1 MIDSILNF
9 PPISTASSTSPTY
22 GNPLSD
28 YERQNALAF
37 HIETDDYF
45 PFLATL
51 LGFVEETLATMDHS
65 GKNITSIEIEAIR
78 AARKDLQ
85 YLHIHC
91 RIEPRL

>member
-1 MIDSILNF
+1 MIDSIFNF
-9 PPISTASSTSPTY
+9 SPISTPASVSSHS
-22 GNPLSD
+22 NPLSD

-51 LGFVEETLATMDHS
+51 LGFVEETLATGDCTQ
-65 GKNITSIEIEAIR
+65 NLTSIEVEAIR

-85 YLHIHC
+85 YLHTHC
-91 RIEPRL
+91 RIEPRS